1 VVLGAGYWRV
11 SRSWFKLKVLSTE
24 SPHLCGFFTLMTTT
38 SLPTHHI
45 ATSAACR
52 AINHVLKAEPWAMA
66 ELSHH
71 AGKVILLSLP
81 IGRLCIEI
89 GPDGS
94 LLALTNT
101 DDPSLELEVSAEAL
115 SALTGGPGNLR
126 EQAMKSV
133 KITGDADLAQLLGRL
148 AGQIRWEYEEDLAR
162 FIGDAPAN
170 FAVRQGKK
178 FVSAG
183 RAAATD
189 LLENVVEYVS
199 EERKVLL
206 NKRDFMIRKNELNSM
221 RDAVDRLEKRIQLLE
236 RKG

>member
-1 VVLGAGYWRV
+1 
-11 SRSWFKLKVLSTE
+11 
-24 SPHLCGFFTLMTTT
+24 MTTV
-38 SLPTHHI
+38 SPATHHI
-45 ATSAACR
+45 AASAACR
-52 AINHVLKAEPWAMA
+52 GINHVLKAEPWAMA
-66 ELSHH
+66 ELARH

-81 IGRLCIEI
+81 IGQLFFEI
-89 GPDGS
+89 APEGS
-94 LLALTNT
+94 LIALTHA
-101 DDPSLELEVSAEAL
+101 DIPSLELEVSPEAL
-115 SALTGGPGNLR
+115 SALASGPGNLR

-178 FVSAG
+178 LIFAG
-183 RAAATD
+183 KSAATD
-189 LLENVVEYVS
+189 LLENVIEYVS

-206 NKRDFMIRKNELNSM
+206 NKRDFLIRKNELNVL
-221 RDAVDRLEKRIQLLE
+221 RDAVDRLEKRIQFLE

>member
-1 VVLGAGYWRV
+1 
-11 SRSWFKLKVLSTE
+11 
-24 SPHLCGFFTLMTTT
+24 MTTAST
-38 SLPTHHI
+38 PTHHI
-45 ATSAACR
+45 AASAACR
-52 AINHVLKAEPWAMA
+52 GINHVLKAEPWAMA
-66 ELSHH
+66 ELARH

-81 IGRLCIEI
+81 IGKLCFELTSE
-89 GPDGS
+89 GS
-94 LLALTNT
+94 LVSLANI
-101 DDPSLELEVSAEAL
+101 DHPSLELEVSPEAL
-115 SALTGGPGNLR
+115 SALASGPGNLR

-178 FVSAG
+178 FISAG
-183 RAAATD
+183 KSAATD

-206 NKRDFMIRKNELNSM
+206 NKRDFMIRKNELNAL
-221 RDAVDRLEKRIQLLE
+221 RDAVDRVEKRIQLLE

>member
-1 VVLGAGYWRV
+1 
-11 SRSWFKLKVLSTE
+11 
-24 SPHLCGFFTLMTTT
+24 MTTA
-38 SLPTHHI
+38 SPATHYI
-45 ATSAACR
+45 AASAACR
-52 AINHVLKAEPWAMA
+52 GINHVLKAEPWAMA
-66 ELSHH
+66 ELARH

-81 IGRLCIEI
+81 IGKLCFELT
-89 GPDGS
+89 PEGS
-94 LLALTNT
+94 LASLTNI
-101 DDPSLELEVSAEAL
+101 DSPSLELEISPEVL
-115 SALTGGPGNLR
+115 SALAGGPGGLR

-148 AGQIRWEYEEDLAR
+148 AGQIRWEYEEDLAH

-178 FVSAG
+178 FISAG
-183 RAAATD
+183 KSAATD

-206 NKRDFMIRKNELNSM
+206 NKRDFMIRKNELSAL
-221 RDAVDRLEKRIQLLE
+221 RDAVDRIEKCIQLLE

>member
-1 VVLGAGYWRV
+1 
-11 SRSWFKLKVLSTE
+11 
-24 SPHLCGFFTLMTTT
+24 MTTV
-38 SLPTHHI
+38 SPATHHI
-45 ATSAACR
+45 AASAACR
-52 AINHVLKAEPWAMA
+52 GINHVLKAEPWAMA
-66 ELSHH
+66 ELARH

-81 IGRLCIEI
+81 IGQLFFEI
-89 GPDGS
+89 APEGS
-94 LLALTNT
+94 LIALTHADT
-101 DDPSLELEVSAEAL
+101 PSLELEVSPEAL
-115 SALTGGPGNLR
+115 SALASGPGNLR

-178 FVSAG
+178 FISAG
-183 RAAATD
+183 KSAATD
-189 LLENVVEYVS
+189 LVENVIEYVS

-206 NKRDFMIRKNELNSM
+206 NKRDFLIRKNELNVL
-221 RDAVDRLEKRIQLLE
+221 RDAVDRLEKRIQFLE